1 MAGRIEEVSNEYKS
15 AIQDLTFNSKP
26 LINALTMLAEDN
38 KESGAIIIQVICD
51 RIKEVNIY
59 NIFHLNVLSVPASST
74 QCPQTKTGSFYELF
88 LYLFPLTSVK
98 NLCKVYGN
106 RLNTEYRMT
115 EKKYN
120 RTRMNETEWKR
131 RNATELKIQNV
142 VE

>member
-59 NIFHLNVLSVPASST
+59 SIFYLTVLSVPASST

-106 RLNTEYRMT
+106 R
-115 EKKYN
+115 
-120 RTRMNETEWKR
+120 
-131 RNATELKIQNV
+131 
-142 VE
+142 